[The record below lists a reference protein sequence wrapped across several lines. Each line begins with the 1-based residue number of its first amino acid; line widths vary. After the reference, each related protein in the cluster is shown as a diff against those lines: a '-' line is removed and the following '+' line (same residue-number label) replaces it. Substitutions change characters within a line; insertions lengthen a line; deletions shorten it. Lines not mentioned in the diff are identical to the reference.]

1 MEKRLP
7 GKQLLTSVVRAIR
20 VLGLG
25 LIVGFAVSGT
35 AQGQTVSVSGKVTNA
50 AGQPLRGV
58 SVHVSGTTSRV
69 LTDANGRYSITAPSN
84 GILDFTMLGQRG
96 VQETIAGRSSIDVS
110 MAPIAFLEE
119 MVVTA
124 YGQERRAD
132 ITGAVASAN
141 TQTIE
146 KQTSASVLQ
155 RLDVS
160 VPGVTVNSSGAPGS
174 RSTVRIRGISS
185 FQNNDPLYV
194 VDGVPVQDSYIN
206 FLNPDDITSV
216 QVLKDASAASIYGSR
231 ASNGVIIIETTR
243 KGVSGPPRATLRV
256 RTGMSSPV
264 KGYDDFLISNALD
277 YYKVVKAAYTNAG
290 LPVPTNIYGDPNN
303 PSVPKFIFADPST
316 NPTKN
321 AFGQI
326 TGATAGLYSY
336 PHALIMPGSNGT
348 DWWKQVFPGNAPLGD
363 YNLEVSGGGEDNAY
377 SVSMNYFDQ
386 SGTAIYNHYKR
397 GSVRAN
403 TSFTRGKLSFGE
415 NAALSI
421 ENSVGFL
428 SDDSQGEGGILGKN
442 IMLQPV
448 IPVHD
453 INGNFAGP
461 KATTLGNS
469 TNPVKVAYD
478 NRDNTNRNNRVFGNL
493 FGGFAARPDL
503 NLRSSLGFNVGQS
516 QFSGY
521 TGPTPEVAEATFTN
535 ALNENQ
541 NTFLDWTWS
550 NTLKYDRKFRDKHSF
565 SILVGQEAN
574 SSWNHFLGGGIGNLL
589 NIDPSSRY
597 IDDAL
602 GDASTK
608 TVSSSG
614 SQSALLSLFSKL
626 DYNYADK
633 YVASF
638 TVRRDGS
645 SNLAPGHQ
653 WGTFPAF
660 GLGWRVSKEGFLQG
674 NHVVSDLMLRFGW
687 GITGNQLI
695 PAGRIVAGFGGGQ
708 GDTFYDVGGGG
719 SGIVAGFRQTSLG
732 NPNLKWEED
741 RSLNY
746 GVDAQFFDGMFNT
759 VLDIYNR
766 QSNNL
771 LFNPA
776 IPGTAGIADPP
787 IVNIGKVRNAGF
799 DVSIGHQS
807 SNWSATFT
815 GGHYKNKILFIADDQ
830 TSFVGPYSTRYGN
843 QVINMVGQ
851 PIGAFYGYVTN
862 GYINDAADSVAHT
875 ADKVTGKCTA
885 SCQPFAAPG
894 AIKFKDLNGDGQITD
909 KDRAIIGSP
918 DPKFTAGLDMS
929 YRRGNWDVSATIFGS
944 YGNKIFENQMEWY
957 VFREFETNVRK
968 DLLANSWTPQN
979 PNAKYPRV
987 NQNDNFSQQISS
999 FYVKDG
1005 SYTRLRNLQIGY
1017 NLPASL
1023 VRWVASQRVYVQ
1035 AENLFTITGYDG
1047 LDPSLPAQS
1056 VTGAAGDLRDQYR
1069 GVDIGAYPSNRIFS
1083 IGLVTSF

>member
-7 GKQLLTSVVRAIR
+7 GKQSYLTTIARAIR
-20 VLGLG
+20 ALGLG
-25 LIVGFAVSGT
+25 LAAVFALSVT
-35 AQGQTVSVSGKVTNA
+35 AQGQTVSVTGKVTNA

-69 LTDANGRYSITAPSN
+69 LTDANGRYAITAPSN
-84 GILDFTMLGQRG
+84 GILDFTLLGQRG
-96 VQETIAGRSSIDVS
+96 VQETIAGRATIDVA

-141 TQTIE
+141 TATIE
-146 KQTSASVLQ
+146 KETGASVLQ

-160 VPGVTVNSSGAPGS
+160 IPGVTVNSSGSPGS

-185 FQNNDPLYV
+185 FQNNDPLYI
-194 VDGVPVQDSYIN
+194 VDGVPVQDSYVN
-206 FLNPDDITSV
+206 FLNPDDITSI

-231 ASNGVIIIETTR
+231 ASNGVIIIETTK
-243 KGVSGPPRATLRV
+243 KGVNGPPRATLRIRSGV
-256 RTGMSSPV
+256 ASPI
-264 KGYDDFLISNALD
+264 KGLDDILITNSMD
-277 YYKVVKAAYTNAG
+277 YFQVVKAAYTNAG
-290 LPVPTNIYGDPNN
+290 LAIPTNIYGDPNN
-303 PSVPKFIFADPST
+303 PSVPKYIFADPTTS
-316 NPTKN
+316 PVKN
-321 AFGQI
+321 SFGQI
-326 TGATAGLYSY
+326 TGANTSAYSY
-336 PHALIMPGSNGT
+336 PTALIMPGSQGT
-348 DWWKQVFPGNAPLGD
+348 DWWKQVFGKAPLGD
-363 YNLEVSGGGEDNAY
+363 YNLDVSGGGDDNAY
-377 SVSMNYFDQ
+377 NVSFNYYDQ
-386 SGTAIYNHYKR
+386 SGTAIYNYYKR

-403 TSFTRGKLSFGE
+403 TNFTRGKLNFGE

-421 ENSVGFL
+421 ENNVGFL
-428 SDDSQGEGGILGKN
+428 QDDSQGEGGILGKN

-448 IPVHD
+448 IPVRD
-453 INGNFAGP
+453 ILGNFAGP

-478 NRDNTNRNNRVFGNL
+478 NRDNISRNSRVFGNV

-503 NLRSSLGFNVGQS
+503 NLKSSLGFNVGQGQAS
-516 QFSGY
+516 YYSG
-521 TGPTPEVAEATFTN
+521 PSPEVAEATFSN
-535 ALNENQ
+535 GLSDNE
-541 NTFLDWTWS
+541 NTFLEWTWS
-550 NTLKYDRKFRDKHSF
+550 NTATFNHKFWDKHSVTW
-565 SILVGQEAN
+565 LVGQEAN
-574 SSWNHFLGGGIGNLL
+574 STWAHYLSGGINNLL

-597 IDDAL
+597 IQDAL
-602 GDASTK
+602 GDASSK
-608 TVSSSG
+608 TVGSSG
-614 SQSALLSLFSKL
+614 TQTALLSLFTKL
-626 DYNYADK
+626 DYNYSDK
-633 YVASF
+633 YIASF

-660 GLGWRVSKEGFLQG
+660 GLGWRVTKEPFLQG
-674 NHVVSDLMLRFGW
+674 NHVLSDLMLRFGW
-687 GITGNQLI
+687 GVTGNQLI
-695 PAGRIVAGFGGGQ
+695 PAGRIVAQFGGSQ
-708 GDTFYDVGGGG
+708 GDTYYDIGGKG
-719 SGIVAGFRQTSLG
+719 SNIVSGFRQTSLG

-741 RSLNY
+741 RSVNY
-746 GVDAQFFDGMFNT
+746 GADAQLFDGMLNT

-776 IPGTAGIADPP
+776 IPGTAGIAAPP
-787 IVNIGKVRNAGF
+787 IVNVGKVRNAGF
-799 DVSIGHQS
+799 DFSVGHNS
-807 SNWSATFT
+807 ADWSMTLT
-815 GGHYKNKILFIADDQ
+815 GGHYKNKILFISNDQ
-830 TSFVGPYSTRYGN
+830 NSFIGPYATRYGN

-851 PIGAFYGYVTN
+851 PIGAFYGYVAN
-862 GYINDAADSVAHT
+862 GYIRDAADSAAHT

-894 AIKFKDLNGDGQITD
+894 ALKFKDLNGDGQITD
-909 KDRAIIGSP
+909 ADRAIIGSP
-918 DPKFTAGLDMS
+918 DPKFTGGLDVG
-929 YRRGNWDVSATIFGS
+929 YRRGNWDISATIFGS

-968 DLLANSWTPQN
+968 DLLANSWTPTNQ
-979 PNAKYPRV
+979 NAKYPRV

-1005 SYTRLRNLQIGY
+1005 SYTRLRNLQVGY
-1017 NLPASL
+1017 NIPARF
-1023 VRWVASQRVYVQ
+1023 VRWVASERVYVQ
-1035 AENLFTITGYDG
+1035 GENLFTITGYPG

-1056 VTGAAGDLRDQYR
+1056 VFGAAGDLRDQYR
-1069 GVDIGAYPSNRIFS
+1069 GVDIGAYPTNKMFS

>member
-7 GKQLLTSVVRAIR
+7 STQSYLTSIARAIR

-25 LIVGFAVSGT
+25 LAVAVSST
-35 AQGQTVSVSGKVTNA
+35 AHAQTVSVTGKVTNA

-69 LTDANGRYSITAPSN
+69 LTDANGRYTITAPAN
-84 GILDFTMLGQRG
+84 GILDFTMLGERG
-96 VQETIAGRSSIDVS
+96 VQETIAGRGTIDVS

-141 TQTIE
+141 TATIE
-146 KQTSASVLQ
+146 KQTGASVLQ

-160 VPGVTVNSSGAPGS
+160 VPGVTVNASGSPGS

-185 FQNNDPLYV
+185 FQNNDPLYI

-231 ASNGVIIIETTR
+231 ASNGVIIIETTKR
-243 KGVSGPPRATLRV
+243 GVNGPPRATLRV
-256 RTGMSSPV
+256 RTGVASPV
-264 KGYDDFLISNALD
+264 KGLDDILITNSLD
-277 YYKVVKAAYTNAG
+277 YFKVVKAAYTNAG

-303 PSVPKFIFADPST
+303 PSVPKYIFADPT
-316 NPTKN
+316 TKPVKN
-321 AFGQI
+321 SFGQI
-326 TGATAGLYSY
+326 TSVNASAYEY
-336 PHALIMPGSNGT
+336 PTALIMPGSAGT
-348 DWWKQVFPGNAPLGD
+348 NWWKQVFSPAPLGD

-386 SGTAIYNHYKR
+386 NGTALYNYYKR

-403 TSFTRGKLSFGE
+403 TSFTRGKLNFGE
-415 NAALSI
+415 NAALAI
-421 ENSVGFL
+421 ENQVGFL
-428 SDDSQGEGGILGKN
+428 ADDAQGEGGVIGKN

-448 IPVHD
+448 IPVRD

-478 NRDNTNRNNRVFGNL
+478 NRDNLNRNNRVFGNL
-493 FGGFAARPDL
+493 FAGFAARPDV

-521 TGPTPEVAEATFTN
+521 TGPSPEVAEATFSN
-535 ALNENQ
+535 ALNENER
-541 NTFLDWTWS
+541 TFLDWTWS
-550 NTLKYDRKFRDKHSF
+550 NTLKLDHKFMDKHSF
-565 SILVGQEAN
+565 SLLVGQEAN
-574 SSWNHFLGGGIGNLL
+574 SNWNHFLGGGIGNLL

-597 IDDAL
+597 IQDAL

-614 SQSALLSLFSKL
+614 SQSALLSLFGKL

-660 GLGWRVSKEGFLQG
+660 GLGWRISKEGFLEG
-674 NHVVSDLMLRFGW
+674 NHTLSDLMLRFGW
-687 GITGNQLI
+687 GVTGNQLI
-695 PAGRIVAGFGGGQ
+695 PSGRIVAQFGGSQ
-708 GDTFYDVGGGG
+708 GDTFYDINGGG
-719 SGIVAGFRQTSLG
+719 SKIVGGFRQTSLG

-746 GVDAQFFDGMFNT
+746 GLDAQFFDGMFNT

-766 QSNNL
+766 QSSNL

-776 IPGTAGIADPP
+776 IPGTAGIAAPP

-799 DVSIGHQS
+799 DVSIGHQDA
-807 SNWSATFT
+807 NWSLSFT
-815 GGHYKNKILFIADDQ
+815 GGHYKNKILYIAGDQ
-830 TSFVGPYSTRYGN
+830 TSFIGPYSTRYGN
-843 QVINMVGQ
+843 QVINQVGQ
-851 PIGAFYGYVTN
+851 SIGSFYGYVAD
-862 GYINDAADSVAHT
+862 GYIRDAADSAAHT
-875 ADKVTGKCTA
+875 ANKVTGKCTA
-885 SCQPFAAPG
+885 SCQSFAAPG
-894 AIKFKDLNGDGQITD
+894 AIKFKDLNGDGQITTA
-909 KDRAIIGSP
+909 DRQVIGSP
-918 DPKFTAGLDMS
+918 DPKFTSGLDMS
-929 YRRGNWDVSATIFGS
+929 YRRGSWDISATIFGS

-979 PNAKYPRV
+979 QNAKYPRI
-987 NQNDNFSQQISS
+987 NQNDNISQQLST

-1017 NLPASL
+1017 NIPPRF

-1047 LDPSLPAQS
+1047 LDPSLPAQA

-1069 GVDIGAYPSNRIFS
+1069 GVDIGAYPTNRIFS